1 MYQDLNIIYKSS
13 LVKVINKPIGVLST
27 DISPLICHRLDR
39 DTSGCIIIAKNQK
52 AKDQIQAQFKS
63 RKVKKIYQAIILG
76 QLKEKKLVIE
86 GWLERD
92 KKDSARMKLNKAYL
106 KTGDE
111 FSEVDKSDKNRRY
124 SKTIIRLVKVIEKR
138 LFTNPSQKEFNY
150 LSHIKAELIT
160 GRRHQIRVH
169 MSSINHPIIG
179 DKLYGSKILKKVTE
193 KLNVNRLLL
202 HALQIEFIDPEIDKL
217 VKVKAPLPKEFNY

>member
-1 MYQDLNIIYKSS
+1 MNNIIYSS
-13 LVKVINKPIGVLST
+13 SAVEVLSKPIGILST

-39 DTSGCIIIAKNQK
+39 DTSGCIIV
-52 AKDQIQAQFKS
+52 AKDQKTKDIIQEQFKS
-63 RKVKKIYQAIILG
+63 REVKKIYQAIVLG
-76 QLKEKKLVIE
+76 QLKEEELVIE

-92 KKDSARMKLNKAYL
+92 RKDSARTKLNKGHL

-124 SKTIIRLVKVIEKR
+124 SKTIIRLEKVIEKQ

-160 GRRHQIRVH
+160 GRKHQIRAH
-169 MSSINHPIIG
+169 MSSLNQPIIG
-179 DKLYGSKILKKVTE
+179 DKLYGSKILKKVTD
-193 KLNVNRLLL
+193 KLKVERLLL
-202 HALQIEFIDPEIDKL
+202 HAWQIEFTDPSKGEL
-217 VKVKAPLPKEFNY
+217 VKIESPLPKEFNI